1 MQFLLAQEPIEI
13 TTLMGWLLGLFGF
26 MALTGLAAWFVA
38 FARISEKK
46 APIPFEER
54 VLAPWKWS
62 GMALAGFVVFSTL
75 LMIANKA
82 VQDKEPVPPIID
94 FQAAI
99 SMAAIYLLLMVVV
112 VAWHRNVSCA
122 KWSDFGLPTSTEQFA
137 KDVILG
143 FVTAAAALI
152 PVYVVQSII
161 VLTLGMPSSHPL
173 VEQLIENSTLEAY
186 LPAFFFAVILA
197 PVFEEFAFRVMLQS
211 SLERLAKP
219 LNYWPILVSSFFFA
233 FVHQGQGYAPIPL
246 FVLACFFGYLY
257 RQTHR
262 LTPCVVAHMTFNAIS
277 LIGTYVTAISG
288 QAPGV

>member
-1 MQFLLAQEPIEI
+1 
-13 TTLMGWLLGLFGF
+13 MGWMLALFGF
-26 MALTGLAAWFVA
+26 MAITGLAAWFMA
-38 FARISEKK
+38 FARIAEKK
-46 APIPFEER
+46 EPIAFEER

-62 GMALAGFVVFSTL
+62 GMALAGFVVINTIL
-75 LMIANKA
+75 VIASNA
-82 VQDKEPVPPIID
+82 VEEEEPAPRLID
-94 FQAAI
+94 YETTVG
-99 SMAAIYLLLMVVV
+99 MAAVYSLLMVVV

-122 KWSDFGLPTSTEQFA
+122 KWSDFGLPTCTEQFA

-152 PVYVVQSII
+152 PVYLVQSIL
-161 VLTLGMPSSHPL
+161 VLTFGMPSSHPL
-173 VEQLIENSTLEAY
+173 IEQLVENSTLEAY
-186 LPAFFFAVILA
+186 LPAFMFAVILA

-219 LNYWPILVSSFFFA
+219 LDYWPILVSSFFFA

-277 LIGTYVTAISG
+277 LIAAYVTAISG
-288 QAPGV
+288 QAPGVKL